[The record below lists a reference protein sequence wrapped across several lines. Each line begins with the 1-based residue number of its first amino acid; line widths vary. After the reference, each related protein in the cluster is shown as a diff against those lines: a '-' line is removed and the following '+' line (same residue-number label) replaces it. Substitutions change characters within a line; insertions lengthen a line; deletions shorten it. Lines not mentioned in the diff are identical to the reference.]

1 MSHEV
6 SWGGMQH
13 AACFASPMNS
23 LAQAYVCLENVA
35 RRETGTKVQ
44 TALHALGYLT
54 QCIFAN
60 AANFGV
66 PQSRTRLYVVGVLA
80 SKVRV
85 LHQPDQWCVWLKDT
99 KRGGGAKMDGSA

>member
-1 MSHEV
+1 MFLWS
-6 SWGGMQH
+6 GQ
-13 AACFASPMNS
+13 
-23 LAQAYVCLENVA
+23 AQAYVCIENVA

-44 TALHALGYLT
+44 NALHLMGYQT

-85 LHQPDQWCVWLKDT
+85 LHQPDQWCVWLKDMKT
-99 KRGGGAKMDGSA
+99 KTMDGALMVEVHCRDG